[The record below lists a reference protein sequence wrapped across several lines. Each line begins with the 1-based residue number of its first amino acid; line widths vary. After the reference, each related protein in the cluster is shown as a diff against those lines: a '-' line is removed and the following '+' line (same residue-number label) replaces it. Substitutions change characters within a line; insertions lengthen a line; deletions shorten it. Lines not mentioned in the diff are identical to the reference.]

1 MDISIV
7 IPVYNSETT
16 LRPLI
21 KMLESALQ
29 QYHFEVILVNDCS
42 KDKSEALGNQLATE
56 KVFVKFISLRRNY
69 GEHNAVMCGLNFTT
83 GKYVIIM
90 DDDLQNPPS
99 ELHKMIDA
107 AKSSGADVIYSKYAT
122 KKHHFFRNL
131 GSQFNNYISTTL
143 LEKPKDLYLSSFKL
157 IRGEVVQEI
166 IKYKGPFPYVD
177 GLIWRVTNSYLQ
189 VEVEHL
195 AREEGAS
202 NYTLKKLIGLYLNMF
217 LNFSIKPIRFFTYF
231 GFGLVVFG
239 FVFALLFLIEKLLY
253 PDTPLGWTS
262 IIVTMILFSGTQI
275 VFMGLLGEYLGKNY
289 LDQNSTPQWTIKSK
303 KL

>member
-217 LNFSIKPIRFFTYF
+217 LNFSIK
-231 GFGLVVFG
+231 
-239 FVFALLFLIEKLLY
+239 
-253 PDTPLGWTS
+253 
-262 IIVTMILFSGTQI
+262 
-275 VFMGLLGEYLGKNY
+275 
-289 LDQNSTPQWTIKSK
+289 KSA
-303 KL
+303 